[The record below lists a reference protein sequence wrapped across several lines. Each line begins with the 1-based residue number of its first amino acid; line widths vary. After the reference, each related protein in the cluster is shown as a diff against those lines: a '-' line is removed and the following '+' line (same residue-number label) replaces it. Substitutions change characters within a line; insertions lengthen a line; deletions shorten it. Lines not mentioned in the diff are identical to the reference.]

1 MASNGHGHEFEQ
13 TPGDAEGQGGLACC
27 SLLGHKVS
35 DILVTEQQ
43 QVDYHTAGILFF
55 LGVFLLDQNFHCS
68 QGLLIK
74 IWISHRMGIPMAE
87 RAVSQISLH
96 PYSNSHVFSVRQM
109 WKTAYWLL

>member
-27 SLLGHKVS
+27 SLLVCCSLLGHKVS

-43 QVDYHTAGILFF
+43 VDYLTAGILFF

-68 QGLLIK
+68 QGSLTK
-74 IWISHRMGIPMAE
+74 IWISHQMGIPMAE

-96 PYSNSHVFSVRQM
+96 PYSNSHVFSVR
-109 WKTAYWLL
+109 